1 MESPIDTPVRTGGRS
16 GSPTSSRRPPNA
28 SATAA
33 NPGRSES
40 GPVWPKAEMRVITSS
55 GLTLSSSSGPSP
67 HFSSV
72 PGRKFSSNTSQCR
85 TRSSTISRPRS
96 VLRSITM
103 DFLLRLIVR
112 YSIDVSP
119 EYSRQLRSS
128 SPVTGRST
136 LMTSAPK
143 SASIRPAVGA
153 AMKLPSSSTRTPA
166 SGRMSLV
173 FNVVPC
179 CVSEQGAQRQDEQ
192 DRHDR
197 GDGYA
202 DRDSLECTARGLSQ
216 QRLQQP
222 ERIAGDMDT
231 EERAR
236 TGGQGDQDRVES
248 DDRRHGREDARRRD
262 RGDGHGTDRDV
273 QSRGDEPH
281 HEQRGGRAGGEV
293 LAKDVAETGR
303 LDGGGQRA
311 AHAGEDQD

>member
-1 MESPIDTPVRTGGRS
+1 
-16 GSPTSSRRPPNA
+16 
-28 SATAA
+28 
-33 NPGRSES
+33 
-40 GPVWPKAEMRVITSS
+40 
-55 GLTLSSSSGPSP
+55 
-67 HFSSV
+67 
-72 PGRKFSSNTSQCR
+72 
-85 TRSSTISRPRS
+85 
-96 VLRSITM
+96 
-103 DFLLRLIVR
+103 
-112 YSIDVSP
+112 
-119 EYSRQLRSS
+119 
-128 SPVTGRST
+128 
-136 LMTSAPK
+136 
-143 SASIRPAVGA
+143 
-153 AMKLPSSSTRTPA
+153 
-166 SGRMSLV
+166 
-173 FNVVPC
+173 
-179 CVSEQGAQRQDEQ
+179 RQDEQ

-311 AHAGEDQD
+311 AHAGEDQDLTALLEPGGYRVLNRLGTQRVAADEARAYQADQQGDDGRGDELDDRVVDVCGIEDR